1 MKRRSQGRAA
11 KYRDG
16 RGEVET
22 WDEPARRLRGVCVC
36 ERKSRL
42 CRGLAQERGKRCDA
56 EKYETD
62 ETADTTPRE
71 REREKGRRREET
83 RNERKETESGF
94 GWECK
99 LYEIEEGGVEKK
111 RQSDEQRAASR
122 GTRRR
127 GGRVPH
133 CGVSEIYRA
142 TPGLAGA
149 SASATAAAAAA
160 TAAVTTTASSSCI
173 LTATRTQASPEPS
186 TQQDGEHTSR
196 TSLTPGRP
204 RSLHLHPERET

>member
-111 RQSDEQRAASR
+111 RQSDEQRAAS
-122 GTRRR
+122 T
-127 GGRVPH
+127 
-133 CGVSEIYRA
+133 
-142 TPGLAGA
+142 
-149 SASATAAAAAA
+149 SATLRRFGDIPRHAGPGWCQRVGYCCCCCCYCCCHYYCLLLLHPHSNKD
-160 TAAVTTTASSSCI
+160 TGQP
-173 LTATRTQASPEPS
+173 RTQHAA
-186 TQQDGEHTSR
+186 GW
-196 TSLTPGRP
+196 
-204 RSLHLHPERET
+204 